1 MSEFEKGIH
10 QMFDHIWE
18 CEIDHP
24 IFQDTVGE
32 LMSAVIQLYE
42 STKPTI
48 DLVRCAECKRVREDG
63 GHANC
68 NGYLYCRKWKTLV
81 DEDCYCS
88 WGEREGE

>member
-48 DLVRCAECKRVREDG
+48 DLVRCAECRWSRPRTLKGET
-63 GHANC
+63 
-68 NGYLYCRKWKTLV
+68 GYRCVFYRTYKAETGYC
-81 DEDCYCS
+81 DI
-88 WGEREGE
+88 GEREGE